1 MTIKLG
7 KKSFVVLT
15 TSFAGLQMAKG
26 LVRAGHSLIVIG
38 IGASSSDMPIS
49 SVSCEDASRILSPNI
64 SINNVSLDEPEAVKR
79 FFEQYTFDFALISW
93 PKLLGRSALQA
104 AHNHVMGSHPTYLPY
119 GRGRH
124 PLHWLRVLGISCSSV
139 TAFWLDLG
147 IDSGRIVGSIPFRIN
162 WQADVATD
170 LRIVEKAYFRLGLI
184 VGLRFL
190 FGLAKGRHQ
199 DLTTGTTW
207 RKRVPA
213 DTHID
218 FRMSAAGIVQH
229 VRSIAR
235 PWPLATMRDPEGN
248 LLRIVSARPA
258 PLALIHRKNRWS
270 TLGDILI
277 DRKQINE
284 RQVLMRCYGGAVW
297 LTVLPDDDLRA

>member
-1 MTIKLG
+1 MKFG
-7 KKSFVVLT
+7 RKAFVVLT

-26 LVRAGHSLIVIG
+26 LVRTGHSLIAIG
-38 IGASSSDMPIS
+38 IGVSASDMPIG
-49 SVSCEDASRILSPNI
+49 SVSREDARRILSPNI
-64 SINNVSLDEPEAVKR
+64 SIINVSLEEPEAVTI

-93 PKLLGRSALQA
+93 PKLLGQSALQA
-104 AHNHVMGSHPTYLPY
+104 AHNHVMGSHPTCLPY

-147 IDSGRIVGSIPFRIN
+147 IDSGRIVGSYRFRIN
-162 WQADVATD
+162 WQADVAAD
-170 LRIVEKAYFRLGLI
+170 LRSLELAYFRLGLV

-199 DLTTGTTW
+199 DLTFGTTW

-235 PWPLATMRDPEGN
+235 PWPLATMKDPEGN

-277 DRKQINE
+277 DRNRINE

-297 LTVLPDDDLRA
+297 LTVIPGGELRT